1 MFETFTAAHPTLF
14 SWVIL
19 PILIFCA
26 RTTDMGLSTLRIVFI
41 AQGRKM
47 LAPLV
52 GFFES
57 LIWLFVIGQVI
68 KHLDNPACLL
78 AYAGGFA
85 CGNVVGLTIDR
96 RLAIGR
102 QVIRVIAREGI
113 EPLVAAV
120 KEADFGF
127 TLVDGHGATG
137 PVKILFTVA
146 RRRDVPRLVAMVE
159 ELVPKA
165 FYSIED
171 VRQAAE
177 GVFPPAQGLA
187 DLGRWRMWEALR
199 KSR

>member
-1 MFETFTAAHPTLF
+1 MFQTFTAEHPALYA
-14 SWVIL
+14 WVLL

-26 RTTDMGLSTLRIVFI
+26 RTLDMGLSTLRIVCI
-41 AQGRKM
+41 AQGRRF

-57 LIWLFVIGQVI
+57 LIWLFVIGQI
-68 KHLDNPACLL
+68 INHLNNPACLL

-85 CGNVVGLTIDR
+85 CGNVFGLWVDR

-102 QVIRVIAREGI
+102 QVVRVIARDGI
-113 EPLVAAV
+113 EPLIAAI
-120 KEADFGF
+120 KEADFGI
-127 TLVDGHGATG
+127 TVVDGEGATG
-137 PVKILFTVA
+137 PVKIVFTVV
-146 RRRDVPRLVAMVE
+146 RRRDVPRIVAMIE
-159 ELVPKA
+159 EHVPRA